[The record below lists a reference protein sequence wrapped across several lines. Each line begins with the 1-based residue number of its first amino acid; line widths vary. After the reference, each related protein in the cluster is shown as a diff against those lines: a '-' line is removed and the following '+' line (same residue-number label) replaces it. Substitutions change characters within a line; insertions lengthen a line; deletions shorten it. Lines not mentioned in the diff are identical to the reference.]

1 MLAGILIAL
10 VVVAAMAFA
19 MPWVAAQRSP
29 EQELDGDPTERF
41 SQSVRILRQDVL
53 DYRPDGEECEVS
65 TPMTRRAGLTE
76 LGMIARQ
83 AARRRLIVMGTL
95 TLALVT
101 LLVTSI
107 VGVTPWGSLA
117 IPGGLLVAFVA
128 VARFSVVAM
137 HRSLDARAAALER
150 GFEESED
157 TVVINL
163 SDDDASE
170 SIEISVDLTVPP
182 SMGALWDPVPV
193 ASASYVSQPLLPRT
207 VRTIDLSAPVV
218 ASSPVVPT
226 ADRPEEAPVAEAD
239 EVTSQATVTE
249 FRPRAVGE

>member
-53 DYRPDGEECEVS
+53 DYRPDDEECEVS
-65 TPMTRRAGLTE
+65 TPLTRRAGLTE

-83 AARRRLIVMGTL
+83 AARRRLVVMGTL
-95 TLALVT
+95 VVALVT

-107 VGVTPWGSLA
+107 VGVTHWWTLA
-117 IPGGLLVAFVA
+117 IPGGLLVAFVG

-150 GFEESED
+150 GFDERED

-239 EVTSQATVTE
+239 EVSSQASVTE